1 MTRNLLTAALL
12 ILLVVDAARG
22 QHIHLLLIA
31 DTADPSIGECSPK
44 TIDKIQGMLAYLVPP
59 DRYTLAVK
67 ESGKRHYD
75 SAESVLKII
84 QDTQVGQGDTFVFLY
99 DGHGARAEGH
109 HFLIMPDGGRL
120 WSADLQKA
128 VNAKP
133 CKLRI
138 ILTGSCNVPVQR
150 DGIEAAPVEVWDVR
164 RDGIAPV
171 MEELFVNHT
180 GLMHMNGAAPGQF
193 GFTSDVDG
201 NWLFAEF
208 AWYCTLCPSGRPTWK
223 CMDHVLD
230 ENLAGRFRRVY
241 KGKYVE
247 PSTGYAQTTL
257 ATITWSLP
265 KPIDRPT
272 SRFGVVAAE
281 NQTKTGVVVT
291 SVDPNGPGRGVLS
304 RGDLIVAINGQ
315 RVTDTDSFF
324 VLARSSP
331 RTMQYTFRRG
341 NATRQA
347 EAKLRW

>member
-1 MTRNLLTAALL
+1 MRKPVAVVLL
-12 ILLVVDAARG
+12 ILLAAGVARG

-44 TIDKIQGMLAYLVPP
+44 TIDKIQGMLGYLVPP

-67 ESGKRHYD
+67 ESGRQHYG
-75 SAESVLKII
+75 SADSVLKLV
-84 QDTQVGQGDTFVFLY
+84 QDVPVGKNDTFVFLY

-120 WSADLQKA
+120 GSADLQKA
-128 VNAKP
+128 VDAKP

-150 DGIEAAPVEVWDVR
+150 DGIAAAAVEVWDVQK
-164 RDGIAPV
+164 DGIAPV

-193 GFTSDVDG
+193 GFTSEMDG
-201 NWLFAEF
+201 NWFFAEF

-223 CMDHVLD
+223 CMDRILD

-241 KGKYVE
+241 NGKYVE
-247 PSTGYAQTTL
+247 PGTGYTQTTL
-257 ATITWSLP
+257 TTITWSLP
-265 KPIDRPT
+265 KPIDHPT

-281 NQTKTGVVVT
+281 NRAKTGVVVT
-291 SVDPNGPGRGVLS
+291 SVDPNGPARGVLA

-315 RVTDTDSFF
+315 DVTDTDSFF
-324 VLARSSP
+324 VLARSSSK
-331 RTMQYTFRRG
+331 TMHYTYRRG
-341 NATRQA
+341 NASRDA